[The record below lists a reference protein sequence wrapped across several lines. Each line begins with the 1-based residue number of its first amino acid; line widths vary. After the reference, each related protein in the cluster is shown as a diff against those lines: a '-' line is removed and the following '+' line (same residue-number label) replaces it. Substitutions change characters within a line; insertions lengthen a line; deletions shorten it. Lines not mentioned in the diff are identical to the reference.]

1 MTNFQP
7 CKAAGTPKAC
17 PQMAYHYLFTMAPIG
32 AELVLQIA
40 LGVLLWTA

>member
-1 MTNFQP
+1 MKNCQP

-17 PQMAYHYLFTMAPIG
+17 PKMAYHYLFNIAPIG
-32 AELVLQIA
+32 AEFVLQIA